1 MSDSLR
7 TNGLWPSRLLCPWDY
22 LRQEYSSRLPCPP
35 PWDLPNPG
43 IKSTSPGLQLDS
55 LPTDPYP
62 LFFEFPSHLILTEH
76 WVGFPELWSWF
87 SLVIYFMHS
96 INGVCMLIPVSQFIL
111 SLLSTLVSIHIVLY
125 CRCLY
130 FCLQVKFFSGFVIM
144 TGFFSAGTLLSLGI
158 LPGTLQ
164 KPSCQWPLTN
174 WWGPTTDE
182 PRLLSWTP
190 HLFCQLHCMY
200 LPCGSMG
207 IAVAAWSEFNC
218 HPPYDTHTCTH
229 FVFYSLLHSVTEHQK
244 PQSCR
249 WPRSF
254 IPC

>member
-1 MSDSLR
+1 M
-7 TNGLWPSRLLCPWDY
+7 Y
-22 LRQEYSSRLPCPP
+22 V
-35 PWDLPNPG
+35 NP
-43 IKSTSPGLQLDS
+43 S
-55 LPTDPYP
+55 LPVYSVPP
-62 LFFEFPSHLILTEH
+62 FHLGIHT
-76 WVGFPELWSWF
+76 
-87 SLVIYFMHS
+87 Y
-96 INGVCMLIPVSQFIL
+96 C
-111 SLLSTLVSIHIVLY
+111 SLLSVSVFLFASKI
-125 CRCLY
+125 
-130 FCLQVKFFSGFVIM
+130 LQWLCYHDWFFQCWHP
-144 TGFFSAGTLLSLGI
+144 LSLGI